1 MKPRRHSLFT
11 CTRRVRRRGLELKPR
26 VLSELG
32 TSAAGATESSA
43 RWPTTLVACT
53 LAVDERTRAAPV
65 KPVKSRLLTRYN
77 AAAVVLQA
85 THAEEAY
92 GPRLQFLSRV
102 VGCSADVRL
111 RAKERPRCAGSLSL
125 RSLDVE
131 RHRGSPRRLS
141 TEVFAV
147 PPHNLNRRP
156 QYATALFPSRH
167 SAMIRSVLTTDRDR
181 IARPH
186 SARKRVVPDSTD
198 TESSPEGLSGSKAHR
213 FAGHSPKAR
222 GGFAPIDWT
231 SPNQSPRRAQ
241 SSKVLCPP
249 PGTIHA
255 TLTRVS
261 ASDQAVEARQRA

>member
-156 QYATALFPSRH
+156 H
-167 SAMIRSVLTTDRDR
+167 EC
-181 IARPH
+181 H
-186 SARKRVVPDSTD
+186 RVVFFSTFGDDPFCSDNGSRPDRPPSLGTQ
-198 TESSPEGLSGSKAHR
+198 A
-213 FAGHSPKAR
+213 
-222 GGFAPIDWT
+222 
-231 SPNQSPRRAQ
+231 RRAG
-241 SSKVLCPP
+241 LD
-249 PGTIHA
+249 
-255 TLTRVS
+255 RY
-261 ASDQAVEARQRA
+261 

>member
-1 MKPRRHSLFT
+1 MPRNATTRLPRSTVARHVAVEAVKPRRHSLFT

-125 RSLDVE
+125 R
-131 RHRGSPRRLS
+131 PRWCFDSRLC
-141 TEVFAV
+141 V
-147 PPHNLNRRP
+147 
-156 QYATALFPSRH
+156 TAP
-167 SAMIRSVLTTDRDR
+167 
-181 IARPH
+181 
-186 SARKRVVPDSTD
+186 
-198 TESSPEGLSGSKAHR
+198 
-213 FAGHSPKAR
+213 
-222 GGFAPIDWT
+222 
-231 SPNQSPRRAQ
+231 
-241 SSKVLCPP
+241 PP
-249 PGTIHA
+249 PGRGAPKKKYGKKKKKSGCLSLPRPCTAHK
-255 TLTRVS
+255 
-261 ASDQAVEARQRA
+261 

>member
-1 MKPRRHSLFT
+1 MNPRRHSLFT

-43 RWPTTLVACT
+43 RWPTCLVACT

-156 QYATALFPSRH
+156 H
-167 SAMIRSVLTTDRDR
+167 EC
-181 IARPH
+181 H
-186 SARKRVVPDSTD
+186 RVVFFSTFGDDDVTVRDSFCSNGPRPDRPPPLGTQ
-198 TESSPEGLSGSKAHR
+198 A
-213 FAGHSPKAR
+213 
-222 GGFAPIDWT
+222 
-231 SPNQSPRRAQ
+231 RRAG
-241 SSKVLCPP
+241 LD
-249 PGTIHA
+249 
-255 TLTRVS
+255 RY
-261 ASDQAVEARQRA
+261 

>member
-1 MKPRRHSLFT
+1 MSCSL
-11 CTRRVRRRGLELKPR
+11 R
-26 VLSELG
+26 VLGEPD
-32 TSAAGATESSA
+32 TSAAGATESLA
-43 RWPTTLVACT
+43 RRPTCLVACT

-77 AAAVVLQA
+77 AAAVVLQI

-156 QYATALFPSRH
+156 QCH
-167 SAMIRSVLTTDRDR
+167 
-181 IARPH
+181 
-186 SARKRVVPDSTD
+186 RVVFFSTFGD
-198 TESSPEGLSGSKAHR
+198 D
-213 FAGHSPKAR
+213 
-222 GGFAPIDWT
+222 I
-231 SPNQSPRRAQ
+231 
-241 SSKVLCPP
+241 
-249 PGTIHA
+249 
-255 TLTRVS
+255 
-261 ASDQAVEARQRA
+261 

>member
-1 MKPRRHSLFT
+1 MPRKATIRLPGSTTYRHVAVEAVKPRRRSLFT

-32 TSAAGATESSA
+32 TSAAGATGSA

-65 KPVKSRLLTRYN
+65 KPVKSRLFTRYN
-77 AAAVVLQA
+77 AAAVVLQI

-92 GPRLQFLSRV
+92 GPRLQFLCHV

-141 TEVFAV
+141 TEVFTA
-147 PPHNLNRRP
+147 PPHHTSTTT
-156 QYATALFPSRH
+156 ATALSPL
-167 SAMIRSVLTTDRDR
+167 SV
-181 IARPH
+181 
-186 SARKRVVPDSTD
+186 
-198 TESSPEGLSGSKAHR
+198 
-213 FAGHSPKAR
+213 F
-222 GGFAPIDWT
+222 
-231 SPNQSPRRAQ
+231 RR
-241 SSKVLCPP
+241 
-249 PGTIHA
+249 
-255 TLTRVS
+255 
-261 ASDQAVEARQRA
+261 

>member
-156 QYATALFPSRH
+156 QYH
-167 SAMIRSVLTTDRDR
+167 
-181 IARPH
+181 
-186 SARKRVVPDSTD
+186 RVVFFSTFGDDGVTVRDSFCSNGPRPDRPPPLGTQ
-198 TESSPEGLSGSKAHR
+198 A
-213 FAGHSPKAR
+213 
-222 GGFAPIDWT
+222 
-231 SPNQSPRRAQ
+231 RRAG
-241 SSKVLCPP
+241 LD
-249 PGTIHA
+249 
-255 TLTRVS
+255 RY
-261 ASDQAVEARQRA
+261 

>member
-1 MKPRRHSLFT
+1 MPGSTVARHVAVEAVNPRRHSLFT

-43 RWPTTLVACT
+43 RWPTCLVACT

-167 SAMIRSVLTTDRDR
+167 SAMM
-181 IARPH
+181 A
-186 SARKRVVPDSTD
+186 
-198 TESSPEGLSGSKAHR
+198 
-213 FAGHSPKAR
+213 
-222 GGFAPIDWT
+222 
-231 SPNQSPRRAQ
+231 
-241 SSKVLCPP
+241 
-249 PGTIHA
+249 
-255 TLTRVS
+255 
-261 ASDQAVEARQRA
+261 